1 MIASVIAI
9 VIGALGAGAMWMIA
23 FYDIRDAERRCAD
36 ARVDAQL
43 NAGKLAIASANETTW
58 RLNAA
63 AEKRRA
69 DALDDLIA
77 KHAGGDAGPVAGS
90 YERLLQE
97 WRSAGKGADAAGGA
111 GASAVSA
118 DPPADPPGGLRLIKP
133 GDI

>member
-1 MIASVIAI
+1 MNVVVVAF
-9 VIGALGAGAMWMIA
+9 VIGFLGSGVLGLVA
-23 FYDIRDAERRCAD
+23 FLDIRDAERRCAD

-43 NAGKLAIASANETTW
+43 NAGKLAITSANETTW

-63 AEKRRA
+63 NEKRRA

-97 WRSAGKGADAAGGA
+97 WRSASKGADAAGSAGA
-111 GASAVSA
+111 GAVSA